1 MKESLLSIK
10 DKVNW
15 FVEKIFTAIDWIME
29 SMYQWSLKNA
39 KK

>member
-29 SMYQWSLKNA
+29 CMYQWSVKNG